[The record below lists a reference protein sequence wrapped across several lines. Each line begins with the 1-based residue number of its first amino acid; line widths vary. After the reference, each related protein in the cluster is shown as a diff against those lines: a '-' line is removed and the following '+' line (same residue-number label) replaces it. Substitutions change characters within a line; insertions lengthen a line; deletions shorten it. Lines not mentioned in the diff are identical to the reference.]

1 MKENENKGFIGKGQR
16 GLDDKIMYNKY
27 NRGAEII
34 RDDSHIKPSVDP
46 VVYDM
51 YKESVTE
58 DIVALREWDDMC
70 NLIFSVYENSDFYF
84 LDRSDPAKVQKIF
97 VNPRY
102 CIDELRQVYEEL
114 RSVLLEAYPD
124 ASEKEMMFAI
134 CESLQINYKKVWDSV
149 LSPIQKS
156 NILSTINLK
165 DKVNNSKLSS
175 SLF

>member
-46 VVYDM
+46 VLYDM

-84 LDRSDPAKVQKIF
+84 LDRSDPAKV
-97 VNPRY
+97 
-102 CIDELRQVYEEL
+102 
-114 RSVLLEAYPD
+114 
-124 ASEKEMMFAI
+124 
-134 CESLQINYKKVWDSV
+134 
-149 LSPIQKS
+149 
-156 NILSTINLK
+156 
-165 DKVNNSKLSS
+165 
-175 SLF
+175 